1 MCKLCGI
8 VNVDKIHLFT
18 DEEIDTY
25 LYGVFTGRISINTL
39 DVSSYQKVAEKL
51 TNGVFNGFGKSIAD
65 VDYDTP
71 DYKMLADLRENVYIF
86 SGAKQYQQVR
96 QMSDLLTDAN
106 GVKPFNVFKKEALA
120 IHNNYNVNY
129 LSAEYNSAIAQSRS
143 ASMWMEIESLKKE
156 FPQLQYDTAGDGR
169 VRPQHAALD
178 GIIRPVGDSFWNKY
192 FPPNDWNCRCSVI
205 QTVGGVDT
213 PKENI
218 PKFSAKEVP
227 EIFRF
232 NAGKERIV
240 FSEKHPYFK
249 VEPKDIELAK
259 RNFDFPR
266 PR

>member
-1 MCKLCGI
+1 MCKFCDI

-18 DEEIDTY
+18 EEEIDAY
-25 LYGVFTGRISINTL
+25 LYGVFSGRISINNL
-39 DVSSYQKVAEKL
+39 DIASYTKVAEKL
-51 TNGVFNGFGKSIAD
+51 TNGVFNGFGKSISD

-71 DYKMLADLRENVYIF
+71 DYKMLLDLRENVYIF

-96 QMSDLLTDAN
+96 DLSSMLTDEK
-106 GVKPFNVFKKEALA
+106 GVKPFNVFKKEATA
-120 IHNNYNVNY
+120 TFKDYNVNY
-129 LSAEYNSAIAQSRS
+129 LQTEYNSAIAQSRS

-156 FPQLQYDTAGDGR
+156 FPQLQYDTVGDGR
-169 VRPQHAALD
+169 VRPQHARLD
-178 GIIRPVGDSFWNKY
+178 GIIRPVNDIFWSKY

-213 PKENI
+213 PRENI
-218 PKFSAKEVP
+218 PKFNKDEVP

-249 VEPKDIELAK
+249 IEARDVELAK
-259 RNFDFPR
+259 RNFDLPL
-266 PR
+266 PK